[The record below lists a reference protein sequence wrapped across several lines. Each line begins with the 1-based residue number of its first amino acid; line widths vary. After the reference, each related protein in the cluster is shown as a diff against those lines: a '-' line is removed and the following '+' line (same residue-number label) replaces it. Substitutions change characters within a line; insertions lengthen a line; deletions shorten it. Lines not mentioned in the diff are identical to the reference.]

1 MVVDYEKEFD
11 RMEQKIERV
20 EYWASQPNTSESR
33 SHLHGQYHSALKLAK
48 VATDERIKKGWEDCA
63 EIVHAIGVRLNPKWK
78 PKK

>member
-1 MVVDYEKEFD
+1 MNYVKEFN
-11 RMEQKIERV
+11 RMEDKIDTV
-20 EYWASQPNTSESR
+20 EYWASQPNSPESR

-63 EIVHAIGVRLNPKWK
+63 EIIRSTGIRLNPNWK